1 MSKKR
6 RNHSGAFKAKVALA
20 AIREDKTIA
29 EISSQYGVHASQVNT
44 RKKQVLNNLEAIFVG
59 NYSSLSSNKQDDKIK
74 ELHAKIGELTV
85 ERDFFDRALNRIR

>member
-6 RNHSGAFKAKVALA
+6 RNHSDAFKAKVALA

-29 EISSQYGVHASQVNT
+29 AISSQYGVHASQINT
-44 RKKQVLNNLEAIFVG
+44 WKKQVLNNLEAMFAG
-59 NYSSLSSNKQDDKIK
+59 NYSALSSDKQDDKIK
-74 ELHAKIGELTV
+74 VLHAKIGELTV